1 MASQDWF
8 DKDFYKVLGV
18 GKDVDEQALK
28 KAYRKLA
35 RQFHPDSNPGNT
47 AAESKFK
54 EISEAYSVLSDSQQ
68 RREYDQ
74 IRAMGSGARFAAPGS
89 GAGGG
94 FEDVF
99 GGMFGGGAGG
109 RPGAGYAQG
118 NFEDIFGGMF
128 GGGRGAGFGQPSGG
142 FRGFGGPTPGRDVTA
157 TTTVDFVTATKG
169 DTVRLQGADGRPINV
184 KIPAGV
190 SDGQKIKLRGK
201 GEPSL
206 DGGEPGDLVL
216 TVSVRKHPVFER
228 EGLNL
233 KVTVPVTFAEAALGA
248 TIEVPTLGG
257 EPVRLKVAPGTSSG
271 KVLRVKDRGVSTSKG
286 TGDLLARIEVAV
298 PSTLT
303 KEQRQALEQF
313 VASGAGENPRDELLE
328 RARGCDPWTRRRSRP
343 RRSSRSRWLPSLRGC
358 TRRRCGS
365 TTASGSSRRRAR
377 RGSPVATRCGTSP
390 SCVRSRDSAPRA
402 SASRASVASSSSRTR

>member
-18 GKDVDEQALK
+18 GKDADEATLK

-35 RQFHPDSNPGNT
+35 RQFHPDSNPGNA
-47 AAESKFK
+47 AAEAKFK

-74 IRAMGSGARFAAPGS
+74 IRAMGSGARFAAGGS
-89 GAGGG
+89 GGGG

-99 GGMFGGGAGG
+99 GNMFGGAAGG
-109 RPGAGYAQG
+109 RRGAYTTTG
-118 NFEDIFGGMF
+118 NFDDIFSMF
-128 GGGRGAGFGQPSGG
+128 GQGGGFGQPSGG
-142 FRGFGGPTPGRDVTA
+142 FRGFGGPTPGRDIAA

-169 DTVRLQGADGRPINV
+169 ETVRLQGADGRPINV

-190 SDGQKIKLRGK
+190 MDGQKIKVRGK
-201 GEPSL
+201 GEPSP

-228 EGLNL
+228 DGLDL

-286 TGDLLARIEVAV
+286 TGDLLARIEVVV
-298 PSTLT
+298 PARLT
-303 KEQRQALEQF
+303 AEQRELLEKF
-313 VASGAGENPRDELLE
+313 VAAGPAENPRRELLE
-328 RARGCDPWTRRRSRP
+328 RAR
-343 RRSSRSRWLPSLRGC
+343 
-358 TRRRCGS
+358 
-365 TTASGSSRRRAR
+365 A
-377 RGSPVATRCGTSP
+377 V
-390 SCVRSRDSAPRA
+390 
-402 SASRASVASSSSRTR
+402 